1 MTGRNEGQI
10 PGEFTPEESAG
21 GLAERA
27 RGSKSIRHGRVSPLG
42 EAAGAL
48 RKGGVGN
55 SEGGCSS
62 SREWLGTERV
72 SVRAGSD
79 DIADNSNRPD
89 SGDIGVADSTRR
101 TVPNPLC
108 ALFYRSPYRAL
119 RCVHVVIILFF
130 FFYTDDKTEGRR
142 TEELEPVKI
151 ARPMGSRAGLT
162 RAQSM
167 LSDLSCVPRR
177 VLFDPSLGNS
187 GQRNQL

>member
-21 GLAERA
+21 GLVERA
-27 RGSKSIRHGRVSPLG
+27 RGSKSVRHGRVCPLG

-108 ALFYRSPYRAL
+108 ALFYLFSPL
-119 RCVHVVIILFF
+119 RFEVCMLLSSFF
-130 FFYTDDKTEGRR
+130 FFF
-142 TEELEPVKI
+142 
-151 ARPMGSRAGLT
+151 S
-162 RAQSM
+162 
-167 LSDLSCVPRR
+167 
-177 VLFDPSLGNS
+177 
-187 GQRNQL
+187 

>member
-1 MTGRNEGQI
+1 MLWERTPCSGWAWWLRLRSGVTGRNEGQI
-10 PGEFTPEESAG
+10 PGEFAPEESAG
-21 GLAERA
+21 GLAERV
-27 RGSKSIRHGRVSPLG
+27 RGSKSVRHGRVCPLG
-42 EAAGAL
+42 KAAGAL

-79 DIADNSNRPD
+79 DIADNSNRPV

-119 RCVHVVIILFF
+119 RFVHVVIILFF
-130 FFYTDDKTEGRR
+130 FFFFIPMMKQKVA
-142 TEELEPVKI
+142 ELRNWSQLRLLCRWGAEWGSPEPS
-151 ARPMGSRAGLT
+151 PCCQT
-162 RAQSM
+162 
-167 LSDLSCVPRR
+167 
-177 VLFDPSLGNS
+177 
-187 GQRNQL
+187 

>member
-1 MTGRNEGQI
+1 M
-10 PGEFTPEESAG
+10 G

-108 ALFYRSPYRAL
+108 ALFYLFSPPRFEVCML
-119 RCVHVVIILFF
+119 LSSFF
-130 FFYTDDKTEGRR
+130 FFFLNTDDETEGRR

-162 RAQSM
+162 GAQSM

>member
-1 MTGRNEGQI
+1 MLWERTPCSGWAWWLRLRRGVTGRNEGQI

-108 ALFYRSPYRAL
+108 ALFYLFSPPRFEVCACCY
-119 RCVHVVIILFF
+119 HPFF
-130 FFYTDDKTEGRR
+130 FFFIPMMKQKVAELRNWSQLRLLGRWGAER
-142 TEELEPVKI
+142 GSPEPS
-151 ARPMGSRAGLT
+151 PCCQT
-162 RAQSM
+162 
-167 LSDLSCVPRR
+167 
-177 VLFDPSLGNS
+177 
-187 GQRNQL
+187 